1 MIGQGCG
8 LFDKGQG
15 ADEHGVVGDGY
26 AGDAKV
32 LQGPVGLDPVKDVV
46 RDFNGPDAVMFLAW
60 HRAFLQA
67 REQRGK

>member
-1 MIGQGCG
+1 
-8 LFDKGQG
+8 
-15 ADEHGVVGDGY
+15 VGDGY

-60 HRAFLQA
+60 HGTSFLGQERYKDNRQELA
-67 REQRGK
+67 G